1 MGKYLDSI
9 GLGHLMSLIKTALGL
24 KQDALVSGTNIKTIN
39 NESLLGS
46 GNISVGGGSSAV
58 TGVKG
63 DSESTYRTGN
73 VNLTAA
79 NVGAAS
85 AANVHHSTSEMGL
98 VTDNGLSRFI
108 VTGNRN
114 PRIDTRESTAD
125 SFATLG
131 YLPLMDPS
139 AAPNA
144 SSMKA
149 ANKVF
154 ATPNGSSGFPTMRKL
169 VAADID
175 ENLVTADKGSTSYY
189 GLVNPDGA
197 SSGWMRT
204 TVPGLLPAAEGGGSS
219 SLGTSYWPFQN
230 IYGENFYINGHKVGD
245 TAKGAGQS
253 AIDSS
258 ISSVSTTS
266 GTTKNLDS
274 IVLAPGTWLVSY
286 SVEFA
291 SNASGRRAMTLTTN
305 NTSIT
310 STPVYMVSG
319 APANGMATNLSRT
332 QVIVNSGTTNI
343 TRYLNAYQN
352 SGSSLNCRSCI
363 QAVRIA

>member
-1 MGKYLDSI
+1 MSI
-9 GLGHLMSLIKTALGL
+9 AGTNAITELWAKCKAYFQA
-24 KQDALVSGTNIKTIN
+24 KLVSGTNIKTIN

-46 GNISVGGGSSAV
+46 GNISVGGGGSDV

-63 DSESTYRTGN
+63 NSESTYRTGN

-79 NVGAAS
+79 NIGALSLTGGTVTGDLSVTGTLTSNEIDFSSTGAEAHFGNS
-85 AANVHHSTSEMGL
+85 TKNSRIAITSSHNLRIDSSSDSGSSWTAHGYAALGTQAPSDSAYRAANQVL
-98 VTDNGLSRFI
+98 
-108 VTGNRN
+108 
-114 PRIDTRESTAD
+114 
-125 SFATLG
+125 
-131 YLPLMDPS
+131 
-139 AAPNA
+139 
-144 SSMKA
+144 
-149 ANKVF
+149 
-154 ATPNGSSGFPTMRKL
+154 ATPNGSAGLPSMRKL
-169 VAADID
+169 VAAD
-175 ENLVTADKGSTSYY
+175 VT
-189 GLVNPDGA
+189 GLGN
-197 SSGWMRT
+197 
-204 TVPGLLPAAEGGGSS
+204 
-219 SLGTSYWPFQN
+219 
-230 IYGENFYINGHKVGD
+230 
-245 TAKGAGQS
+245 TAKGAAQS
-253 AIDSS
+253 AIDSATS
-258 ISSVSTTS
+258 NISTTS
-266 GTTKNLDS
+266 GSTKNLDS

-291 SNASGRRAMTLTTN
+291 SNSSGRRAMTLTTN